1 MNPSIRTNILAN
13 FAGRTWFALM
23 GLAFVPLYIGYMG
36 IESFGLVGFF
46 ITLAGATT
54 ILDMGL
60 TTTLNR
66 ELARLSALPDAA
78 AEIRTLLHTLEIVYW
93 GIAMLTGAF
102 VVVTA
107 PLIADH
113 WLQAETISNETVTRA
128 VMMMGL
134 TLALQ
139 LPMAFYGGGL
149 LGLQKQVSYNIVYAG
164 IATIRYAGVVLVLE
178 FVSPTIIAF
187 FTWQAGTVLVGVIV
201 SRLVL
206 INCLPRS
213 SSARL
218 FSAGILR
225 KISGFAFGSAG
236 ITVTAVLLI
245 QSDKLILSRILPLT
259 DFGYYTL
266 AWMVATVLFY
276 ITYPIY
282 TAFFPRFSSVSVSD
296 PSVLPLLYR
305 KASQLMAIA
314 IIPLGITL
322 AFFSREILSLWV
334 ADVRT
339 VENTWLLISVLVLG
353 VIANGMLH
361 IPNALQLSQGW
372 TRLILICNSVAVF
385 FLIPGMI
392 FATMNWGAMGAAILW
407 IALNVTFVCVI
418 PLFMHRRLLAAEK
431 PGWYTY
437 SLAVPFLFTVVLCLI
452 VKLISLK
459 VEGYSIVFAVLGF
472 LLSSALLIFVLPEI
486 RKLVGELLRRFIA
499 KGLESDAKGHYHST
513 GQEKKGTLSSG
524 MKNQIKNFQDTLLS
538 RKE

>member
-1 MNPSIRTNILAN
+1 MNPSIRINILAN
-13 FAGRTWFALM
+13 LAGRTWFALM

-46 ITLAGATT
+46 VTLVAVTT

-93 GIAMLTGAF
+93 GIAILTGALI
-102 VVVTA
+102 VVTA
-107 PLIADH
+107 PLIAEH
-113 WLQAETISNETVTRA
+113 WLQAETISKETVTRA

-134 TLALQ
+134 TLAFQ
-139 LPMAFYGGGL
+139 WPMGFYSGGL
-149 LGLQKQVSYNIVYAG
+149 LGLQKQVWHNIVYAS

-178 FVSPTIIAF
+178 FVSPTITAF
-187 FTWQAGTVLVGVIV
+187 FVWQAGTVLVGVFV

-206 INCLPRS
+206 TKCLPRS

-218 FSAGILR
+218 FSARILR
-225 KISGFAFGSAG
+225 DISGFALGSAG

-245 QSDKLILSRILPLT
+245 QTDKLILSRILPLAE
-259 DFGYYTL
+259 FGYYTL
-266 AWMVATVLFY
+266 AWMVASVLFY

-296 PSVLPLLYR
+296 PSMLPSLYR
-305 KASQLMAIA
+305 KASQLMAVA
-314 IIPLGITL
+314 VIPLGITL

-339 VENTWLLISVLVLG
+339 IENSWMLMSLLVLG
-353 VIANGMLH
+353 VTVNGMLH

-372 TRLILICNSVAVF
+372 TNLILTCNTVAVF
-385 FLIPGMI
+385 FLIPVMI
-392 FATMNWGAMGAAILW
+392 FVAMNWGATGAAILW
-407 IALNVTFVCVI
+407 ITLNVTFVCVI
-418 PLFMHRRLLAAEK
+418 PLFMHRRLLATEK
-431 PGWYTY
+431 TGWYTY
-437 SLAVPFLFTVVLCLI
+437 SLTVPFLITVMLSLI

-459 VEGYSIVFAVLGF
+459 VEEYSIVFAALGL

-486 RKLVGELLRRFIA
+486 RKLASELLRGFIA
-499 KGLESDAKGHYHST
+499 K
-513 GQEKKGTLSSG
+513 
-524 MKNQIKNFQDTLLS
+524 
-538 RKE
+538 